1 MERLTGRGCTGQAI
15 IKKDKTYGL
24 SNEDFTCYDGEE
36 GLDLLQKV
44 FDKLAK
50 YEDTEEQGL
59 LLHLPCK
66 IGTAVYH
73 VVKSLSY
80 GELGD
85 APNVNYRISEVNFNL
100 FMFDFVGE
108 SIFLTKEEA
117 EQKLKE
123 LTT

>member
-1 MERLTGRGCTGQAI
+1 MERLTEKGNYS
-15 IKKDKTYGL
+15 TYTRKNHVTVNDVEQRL
-24 SNEDFTCYDGEE
+24 GE
-36 GLDLLQKV
+36 
-44 FDKLAK
+44 
-50 YEDTEEQGL
+50 YEDLEEQGL

-66 IGTAVYH
+66 IGTTVYH

-80 GELGD
+80 GEVGD
-85 APNVNYRISEVNFNL
+85 KPEVNYRISEVNFNL
-100 FMFDFVGE
+100 FMFNFIGE

>member
-1 MERLTGRGCTGQAI
+1 MERLTYRGTPQITEDGLVVPSYSDYPTRRI
-15 IKKDKTYGL
+15 I
-24 SNEDFTCYDGEE
+24 E
-36 GLDLLQKV
+36 
-44 FDKLAK
+44 KLAE
-50 YEDTEEQGL
+50 YEDLEEEDL

-66 IGTAVYH
+66 IGTTVYH

-80 GELGD
+80 GEVGD
-85 APNVNYRISEVNFNL
+85 KPEVNYRISEVNFNL
-100 FMFDFVGE
+100 FMFNFIGE

>member
-1 MERLTGRGCTGQAI
+1 MERLTGQGYTGKAI
-15 IKKDKTYGL
+15 IKRDNFYGL
-24 SNEDFTCYDGEE
+24 SNKDFTCYDGEE
-36 GLDLLQKV
+36 GLDLLQKI

-50 YEDTEEQGL
+50 YEDLEEEGL

-66 IGTAVYH
+66 IGTTVYH
-73 VVKSLSY
+73 LVKSLSY
-80 GELGD
+80 GEIGD
-85 APNVNYRISEVNFNL
+85 KPEVNYRISEVNFNL
-100 FMFDFVGE
+100 FMFNFIGE